1 MMLRKLSFAEIAAGI
16 LQTLRT
22 NTRYDCYDA
31 VPQDSPSPLLFA
43 EVVGKRDASSK
54 TMYKEIFTVQ
64 VHAIASPGNAR
75 TEIYQMINAVEEALT
90 ESISTPEAVTL
101 VLQTETGVQS
111 FQQDETTEWHAV
123 LAYEI
128 MVSYGMKCKI

>member
-1 MMLRKLSFAEIAAGI
+1 MILRKLSFVEIASGV

-22 NTRYDCYDA
+22 HTPYDCYDA
-31 VPQDSPSPLLFA
+31 VPQDAPSPLLFA

-64 VHAIASPGNAR
+64 IHAIASPGNAR

-90 ESISTPEAVTL
+90 EPISTPEAVTL